1 MKDKHAKRVR
11 AESIG
16 AGVKNQTKK
25 SASEFRQ
32 TGALAIET
40 IDAAIADATD
50 ALTMTRLQVLRDLV
64 HILIRNGLAL
74 GVAQGPPL
82 ATGVGSKA
90 AQVDPDRFDVLG
102 VSVRGMED
110 AARNAAGV
118 LDLVTARLAALMEKG
133 GDIHAG
139 IVASGIV
146 LQSVDAE
153 RNLISAYEELSEDYA
168 KAKQSI

>member
-1 MKDKHAKRVR
+1 
-11 AESIG
+11 
-16 AGVKNQTKK
+16 
-25 SASEFRQ
+25 
-32 TGALAIET
+32 
-40 IDAAIADATD
+40 
-50 ALTMTRLQVLRDLV
+50 
-64 HILIRNGLAL
+64 
-74 GVAQGPPL
+74 
-82 ATGVGSKA
+82 
-90 AQVDPDRFDVLG
+90 
-102 VSVRGMED
+102 MED